1 VKRGGGTGFLSLMYA
16 CICIYIYILWYYTP
30 DDGIYI
36 YAYVTKPIFYDTT
49 YTILDV
55 YNYVHIDA
63 HHMLCILYTHTC
75 YHTKIQHN

>member
-1 VKRGGGTGFLSLMYA
+1 MHAYVY
-16 CICIYIYILWYYTP
+16 IYIYIYTIY
-30 DDGIYI
+30 GITHQMMVYIIYI
-36 YAYVTKPIFYDTT
+36 YAYDSKPIFYDTT
-49 YTILDV
+49 YAILDV